1 MVPTSFM
8 EEDKQVGSLKNNKS
22 KNDQIDS
29 VVVTWRELCFMK
41 DEYIL
46 LFQHFTRFALNF
58 YYAE

>member
-1 MVPTSFM
+1 M
-8 EEDKQVGSLKNNKS
+8 EEDKQVGSLKNDKS
-22 KNDQIDS
+22 KNDQIDL
-29 VVVTWRELCFMK
+29 VVVTCREVCFMK